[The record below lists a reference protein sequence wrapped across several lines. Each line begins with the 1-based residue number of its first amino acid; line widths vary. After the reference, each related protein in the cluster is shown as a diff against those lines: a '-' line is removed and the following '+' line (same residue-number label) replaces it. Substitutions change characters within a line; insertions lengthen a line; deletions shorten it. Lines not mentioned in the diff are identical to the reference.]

1 MTEHGTDEHGAVD
14 LALDLTLDQLNAERA
29 VYVARDNGE
38 RVTVTISRAQYE
50 ATGKRSAVLMVL
62 GANRP

>member
-1 MTEHGTDEHGAVD
+1 MDDDGT

-38 RVTVTISRAQYE
+38 RVTVTISRAQYD
-50 ATGKRSAVLMVL
+50 ALDGRSVLPMVL
-62 GANRP
+62 GPVRP

>member
-1 MTEHGTDEHGAVD
+1 MDNDGA

-38 RVTVTISRAQYE
+38 RVTVTISRAQYD
-50 ATGKRSAVLMVL
+50 TLGGRSLLPLVL
-62 GANRP
+62 GGTR